1 MQLYIVLALLA
12 FMIISFV
19 IHKIPFGVTAMICC
33 VMLVVTGFYTP
44 VEAFSGFSNQNIIL
58 LAPMFALSAAF
69 GKTSLLKKI
78 QNQMTILK
86 GKRGYL
92 LLAAM
97 FAFLAVLAAFIP
109 TTAMMTIALMFITAL
124 GDTGD
129 ITPTTITIPAL
140 SVLSVWCAVLPVGLG
155 STVFA
160 QNNVLY
166 EGIVTNENQL
176 LQFLDYAKVAVIPS
190 LICTIYAVF
199 AYKLM
204 PKKSN
209 YSMGDIREAKEQAP
223 ISKRDETIIY
233 VVFVIVMLS
242 LFFGTQIGNLMYVMP
257 AIGVI
262 VLLVTKAMSVKDTVG
277 AMTQDAIWM
286 AAGVLVM
293 ANALGDSG
301 AGAIIGN
308 FILTILGGNPNSIM
322 VLFVFAIVTT
332 VMTTFMSNAATRNV
346 LIPIAASTCLAAG
359 WDPRGVVCI
368 VFFCSNI
375 AVAFPSGSP
384 ACGIAYGVGGYK
396 ITQTLKYTLPYVI
409 LAIIAVVITA
419 NLAFPVYG

>member
-1 MQLYIVLALLA
+1 
-12 FMIISFV
+12 
-19 IHKIPFGVTAMICC
+19 
-33 VMLVVTGFYTP
+33 
-44 VEAFSGFSNQNIIL
+44 
-58 LAPMFALSAAF
+58 
-69 GKTSLLKKI
+69 
-78 QNQMTILK
+78 
-86 GKRGYL
+86 
-92 LLAAM
+92 
-97 FAFLAVLAAFIP
+97 
-109 TTAMMTIALMFITAL
+109 
-124 GDTGD
+124 
-129 ITPTTITIPAL
+129 
-140 SVLSVWCAVLPVGLG
+140 
-155 STVFA
+155 
-160 QNNVLY
+160 
-166 EGIVTNENQL
+166 
-176 LQFLDYAKVAVIPS
+176 
-190 LICTIYAVF
+190 
-199 AYKLM
+199 M

-332 VMTTFMSNAATRNV
+332 VMTTFHVQRRHPQRA
-346 LIPIAASTCLAAG
+346 
-359 WDPRGVVCI
+359 DPHRRLHL
-368 VFFCSNI
+368 
-375 AVAFPSGSP
+375 PGSRLGP
-384 ACGIAYGVGGYK
+384 PGRRLHRFLLLQHRRRLPVRLSRLRHRLWCGR
-396 ITQTLKYTLPYVI
+396 L
-409 LAIIAVVITA
+409 
-419 NLAFPVYG
+419 

>member
-1 MQLYIVLALLA
+1 
-12 FMIISFV
+12 
-19 IHKIPFGVTAMICC
+19 
-33 VMLVVTGFYTP
+33 
-44 VEAFSGFSNQNIIL
+44 
-58 LAPMFALSAAF
+58 
-69 GKTSLLKKI
+69 
-78 QNQMTILK
+78 
-86 GKRGYL
+86 
-92 LLAAM
+92 
-97 FAFLAVLAAFIP
+97 
-109 TTAMMTIALMFITAL
+109 
-124 GDTGD
+124 
-129 ITPTTITIPAL
+129 
-140 SVLSVWCAVLPVGLG
+140 
-155 STVFA
+155 
-160 QNNVLY
+160 
-166 EGIVTNENQL
+166 
-176 LQFLDYAKVAVIPS
+176 
-190 LICTIYAVF
+190 
-199 AYKLM
+199 
-204 PKKSN
+204 
-209 YSMGDIREAKEQAP
+209 MGDIREAKEQAP

-359 WDPRGVVCI
+359 WDPGASSAS
-368 VFFCSNI
+368 FSS
-375 AVAFPSGSP
+375 APTSPSPSRPALPPAASP
-384 ACGIAYGVGGYK
+384 MVWA
-396 ITQTLKYTLPYVI
+396 
-409 LAIIAVVITA
+409 AIRSPRPSSI
-419 NLAFPVYG
+419 PCPS

>member
-140 SVLSVWCAVLPVGLG
+140 SVLSVWCAVLPGGLG

-396 ITQTLKYTLPYVI
+396 ITQTLKYTLPFVI

-419 NLAFPVYG
+419 NFAFPVYG

>member
-1 MQLYIVLALLA
+1 MQLYIVLAILA

-19 IHKIPFGVTAMICC
+19 VHKFPFGVTAMICC
-33 VMLVVTGFYTP
+33 VLLVVTGFYTP
-44 VEAFSGFSNQNIIL
+44 AQAFSGFANQNIIL

-78 QNQMTILK
+78 QNQMVILK

-97 FAFLAVLAAFIP
+97 FAFIAVLAAFIP
-109 TTAMMTIALMFITAL
+109 TTAMMTITLMFIIAL
-124 GDTGD
+124 GNTGD

-140 SVLSVWCAVLPVGLG
+140 SILSVWCAVLPVGLG

-176 LQFLDYAKVAVIPS
+176 LQFLDYAKVAVVPS
-190 LICTIYAVF
+190 IICTIYAVF

-204 PKKSN
+204 PTKSN
-209 YSMGDIREAKEQAP
+209 YNIGDVHESKEQAA
-223 ISKRDETIIY
+223 ISKRDENIIY

-242 LFFGTQIGNLMYVMP
+242 LFFGTQLGNIMYVMP

-262 VLLVTKAMSVKDTVG
+262 VLLITKAMSVKETVG
-277 AMTQDAIWM
+277 ALTQDAIWM
-286 AAGVLVM
+286 AAGVLVI

-301 AGAIIGN
+301 AGEVIGN
-308 FILTILGGNPNSIM
+308 FILTILGGNPSGMM
-322 VLFVFAIVTT
+322 VLFVFAVVTT

-375 AVAFPSGSP
+375 AIAFPSGSP

-396 ITQTLKYTLPYVI
+396 IPQTLKYTLPFM
-409 LAIIAVVITA
+409 AIAIVAVVLTA
-419 NLAFPVYG
+419 NIAFPIYG

>member
-1 MQLYIVLALLA
+1 
-12 FMIISFV
+12 
-19 IHKIPFGVTAMICC
+19 
-33 VMLVVTGFYTP
+33 
-44 VEAFSGFSNQNIIL
+44 
-58 LAPMFALSAAF
+58 
-69 GKTSLLKKI
+69 
-78 QNQMTILK
+78 
-86 GKRGYL
+86 
-92 LLAAM
+92 
-97 FAFLAVLAAFIP
+97 
-109 TTAMMTIALMFITAL
+109 
-124 GDTGD
+124 
-129 ITPTTITIPAL
+129 
-140 SVLSVWCAVLPVGLG
+140 
-155 STVFA
+155 
-160 QNNVLY
+160 
-166 EGIVTNENQL
+166 
-176 LQFLDYAKVAVIPS
+176 
-190 LICTIYAVF
+190 
-199 AYKLM
+199 
-204 PKKSN
+204 
-209 YSMGDIREAKEQAP
+209 
-223 ISKRDETIIY
+223 
-233 VVFVIVMLS
+233 MLS

-396 ITQTLKYTLPYVI
+396 ITQTLKYTLPFVI

>member
-1 MQLYIVLALLA
+1 MQLYIVLAILA

-19 IHKIPFGVTAMICC
+19 IHKIPFGVTTMICC
-33 VMLVVTGFYTP
+33 VLLVVTGFYTP
-44 VEAFSGFSNQNIIL
+44 AQAFSGFSNQNIIL

-78 QNQMTILK
+78 QARMVSLK
-86 GKRGYL
+86 DKRGYL

-97 FAFLAVLAAFIP
+97 FAFIAVLAAFIP
-109 TTAMMTIALMFITAL
+109 TTAMMTITLMFIIAL
-124 GDTGD
+124 GNSGD

-140 SVLSVWCAVLPVGLG
+140 SILSVWCAVLPVGLG

-176 LQFLDYAKVAVIPS
+176 LQFLDYAKVAVVPS
-190 LICTIYAVF
+190 IICTIYAVF

-204 PKKSN
+204 PKRSDFN
-209 YSMGDIREAKEQAP
+209 AGDVHEAKEQAA

-242 LFFGTQIGNLMYVMP
+242 LFFGTQLGNIMYVMP
-257 AIGVI
+257 AVGVL
-262 VLLVTKAMSVKDTVG
+262 VLLISKAMSVKETVG
-277 AMTQDAIWM
+277 ALTQDAIWM

-301 AGAIIGN
+301 AGEVIGN
-308 FILTILGGNPNSIM
+308 FILKILGGNPSGIM
-322 VLFVFAIVTT
+322 VLFVFALVT
-332 VMTTFMSNAATRNV
+332 VIMTTFMSNAATRNV

-375 AVAFPSGSP
+375 AIAFPSGSP

-396 ITQTLKYTLPYVI
+396 IPQTLRYTLPFI
-409 LAIIAVVITA
+409 IIAIIAVVVNA
-419 NLAFPVYG
+419 NIMFPVYG